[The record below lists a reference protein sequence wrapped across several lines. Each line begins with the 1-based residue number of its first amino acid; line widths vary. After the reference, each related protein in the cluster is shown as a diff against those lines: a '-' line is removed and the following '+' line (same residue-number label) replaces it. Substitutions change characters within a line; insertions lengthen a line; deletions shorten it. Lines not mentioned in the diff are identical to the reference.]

1 MRRRFV
7 TNQSESIANLA
18 AALVEAQSQF
28 PSIPKTK
35 TVTVHT
41 QQKGSYDFRY
51 APLDEILRHVR
62 PVLNKCGLAIMQ
74 GMDEDRLTTTLLHSS
89 GEWKSHS
96 MSLQDLPNPQ
106 QFGSVMTYKRRY
118 SIKAILGIETDDDD
132 EGAAA
137 VPEQK
142 VKATP
147 NADPFSDVPK
157 ERHESLRQIAYSIID
172 CFNND
177 PPMEKEAHKAWSE
190 VTDNAEKLCVW
201 KVLQPHSAMRKRL
214 KTMDQEARNGV

>member
-1 MRRRFV
+1 MI
-7 TNQSESIANLA
+7 NQSESIQKLA
-18 AALVEAQSQF
+18 AALVKAQSEF

-41 QQKGSYDFRY
+41 QSKGTYDFRY
-51 APLDEILRHVR
+51 SPLDEIFRCVR
-62 PVLNKCGLAIMQ
+62 PVLNKHGLGIVQ
-74 GMDEDRLTTTLLHSS
+74 GVDDDRLITTLLHES
-89 GEWKSHS
+89 GEWKAHA
-96 MSLQDLPNPQ
+96 MPLPDYPNPQ
-106 QFGSVMTYKRRY
+106 QYGSAMTYKRRY

-137 VPEQK
+137 VPEQR

-157 ERHESLRQIAYSIID
+157 ERHESLRRIAYSIID

-177 PPMEKEAHKAWSE
+177 PPAEAEAHKVWKE
-190 VTDNAEKLCVW
+190 ITDNAEKLCVW
-201 KVLQPHSAMRKRL
+201 KVLQPHSAMRRKL
-214 KTMDQEARNGV
+214 KEMDKA